1 MGLIRGSGEQPL
13 SSAAPRE
20 PFNLVVVGHVD
31 HGKSTL
37 IGRLLAD
44 TGSLPKGKLDQVR
57 AACERNAKPFEYA
70 FLLDALADE
79 QSQGITIDTARC
91 FFKYKS
97 RDYIIIDA
105 PGHIEFLKN
114 MVSGAARA
122 EAALLLIDALE
133 GVKENS
139 RRHGYMLSMLGIRQV
154 VVVVNKMDLVQ
165 YARSTYDR
173 IVEEYTRFLKN
184 IDVAPK
190 AFIPVAA
197 FHGENLISRTPRM
210 PWYAGPSLLDLMD
223 GFTKEKAQA
232 EKAFRFPVQDVYKFT
247 ELGDDRRIVAG
258 RVDAGQASVGDD
270 VVFLP
275 SGKKA
280 RIVTVEEFN
289 AQKRTWAGAGSSIGF
304 TVEPQVYIRPGEVM
318 ARVGEQ
324 APLVGDR
331 LRVNLFW
338 MGRQPMVQGKRY
350 KLKIATAEVP
360 VWLRE
365 VNSVLDASELTS
377 VTNKKQ
383 IDLYDV
389 ADCVLETFKPIAFDR
404 IVEFATTGRFVIVD
418 AYEIAG
424 GGIVLESLEN
434 QGSLIEEHIRN
445 RERGWERTAITPGM
459 RAGQYG
465 QKSTFV
471 VVTGPREAK
480 VAELAKR
487 LEEKLFDHG
496 RFVYFLG
503 LSNALLGIQ
512 SDAGIGDDRAEFLR
526 RLGEI
531 AHLFTDAGAILIT
544 ALADLDDYE
553 LAALVALNLPNDIL
567 VVSIGDTELSSA
579 PVGLRLPV
587 DFDLG
592 SGVKAV
598 EELLRSKSILLEHYL

>member
-1 MGLIRGSGEQPL
+1 VREQ
-13 SSAAPRE
+13 
-20 PFNLVVVGHVD
+20 FNLVVVGHVD

-44 TGSLPKGKLDQVR
+44 TGSLPNGKLEQVR

-79 QSQGITIDTARC
+79 QRQGITIDTARC
-91 FFKYKS
+91 FFKFRS

-154 VVVVNKMDLVQ
+154 VVVVNKMDLVN
-165 YARSTYDR
+165 YEETTYNR
-173 IVEEYTRFLKN
+173 IVEEYSRFLEN
-184 IDVAPK
+184 LDVVPK
-190 AFIPVAA
+190 AFIPAAA
-197 FHGENLISRTPRM
+197 FQGENLVSQTTKM
-210 PWYAGPSLLDLMD
+210 PWYDGPSLLDLMD
-223 GFTKEKAQA
+223 RLTKEKSQA
-232 EKAFRFPVQDVYKFT
+232 EKAFRFPVQDIYKFT

-258 RVDAGQASVGDD
+258 RVDAGRVLVGDQ

-275 SGKKA
+275 SMKEA
-280 RIVTVEEFN
+280 RITAIEEFN
-289 AQKRTWAGAGSSIGF
+289 ATKKTSAQAGSSIGF
-304 TVEPQVYIRPGEVM
+304 TVDPQAYIRPGEVM
-318 ARVGEQ
+318 AKVGEQ
-324 APLVGDR
+324 SPLVGDR
-331 LRVNLFW
+331 LRVNIFW
-338 MGRQPMVQGKRY
+338 MGRQPMVMGRKY
-350 KLKIATAEVP
+350 KLKIATAEVA

-365 VNSVLDASELTS
+365 INSVLDASDLTS
-377 VTNKKQ
+377 VTNKRQ

-434 QGSLIEEHIRN
+434 KTSLIDEHIRI

-459 RAGQYG
+459 RAGRYG
-465 QKSTFV
+465 QQSTFV
-471 VVTGPREAK
+471 VVTGARETN
-480 VAELAKR
+480 VMELAKH
-487 LEEKLFDHG
+487 LEEKLFNNG

-512 SDAGIGDDRAEFLR
+512 SDAGIGEDRAEFLR
-526 RLGEI
+526 RLGEV
-531 AHLFTDAGAILIT
+531 AHLFTDAGAILVT
-544 ALADLDDYE
+544 SLPDLDDYE
-553 LAALVALNLPNDIL
+553 LAALVALNRPNDIL
-567 VVSIGDTELSSA
+567 VVSVGDNQLSST
-579 PVGLRLPV
+579 PPGIRLPV
-587 DFDLG
+587 EFSLD

-598 EELLRSKSILLEHYL
+598 EELLRSKNVLLEHNL